1 MALTD
6 FGKAVRRARL
16 DADVN
21 LSTMAETFGVTAAF
35 LSSLE
40 SGRKNISDEW
50 LSKIE
55 KFFQE
60 RNVQVTGL
68 RELADVSNKV
78 VPLDGLAPNEQRVV
92 SAFARSA
99 SPELFAQVEALLKK
113 GI

>member
-1 MALTD
+1 MAITQ
-6 FGKAVRRARL
+6 FGKAIRRARI

-21 LSTMAETFGVTAAF
+21 LSTMAEHFGVTAAF

-50 LSKIE
+50 LRKIE
-55 KFFQE
+55 AFFQE
-60 RNVQVTGL
+60 RGIRIDGL

-78 VPLDGLAPNEQRVV
+78 VPLDGLAPDQQRLV

-99 SPELFAQVEALLKK
+99 SPELFAKVEALLKK